1 MAREL
6 EALAPTRA
14 RDAVARVVKCPVLA
28 SPDSAVLAM
37 RKLLG

>member
-1 MAREL
+1 MLATFPACVNSMAREL
-6 EALAPTRA
+6 EALAPI
-14 RDAVARVVKCPVLA
+14 A